1 MSKNVSLP
9 KNAQHVLD
17 FRVETNGEILPL
29 NSMIGQKNNPLKS
42 SVEKFLEEESK
53 KAAKPSGRIIDN
65 IPVEDV
71 IDVHDIEQLSTKL
84 NHFFGLTFDNKF
96 KMGKSQTKLYKI
108 FENKNETNS
117 KSEIDFA
124 FKMLQACGFI
134 KPLKTQELSN
144 EDKDKNL
151 KEALDI
157 LEQGKLSPEVSGTFF
172 EAITKDRD
180 SKDVEVKNFADKFL
194 TNFAAIFE
202 NLGTN
207 PEKLGTNPK
216 KPSLANKLDKTKD
229 QNIDRGL

>member
-1 MSKNVSLP
+1 MSKNVPLP
-9 KNAQHVLD
+9 KNAPDVLD

-29 NSMIGQKNNPLKS
+29 NSMVGQKNNPLKS
-42 SVEKFLEEESK
+42 SFEKFLEEESK
-53 KAAKPSGRIIDN
+53 KAAKPSGEIIDN
-65 IPVEDV
+65 IPAEDV
-71 IDVHDIEQLSTKL
+71 IEAYDIGILSTKL
-84 NHFFGLTFDNKF
+84 NHFSGLTIDDKF

-108 FENKNETNS
+108 FENKNEANS

-134 KPLKTQELSN
+134 KPLKTQKLSN

-157 LEQGKLSPEVSGTFF
+157 LAQGKLSPEVSGTFF

-207 PEKLGTNPK
+207 PEKLGTNPR
-216 KPSLANKLDKTKD
+216 KPSLANKLDETKD
-229 QNIDRGL
+229 RNTDRPL